1 MEKTLISFKR
11 NGLALPEETR
21 EKVKKLQVELN
32 NLRVKFSKNLN
43 EDKGFVLFSKE
54 ELEGIPKTLLTS
66 TKRLMANSKLHSSI
80 LIFSLFL
87 NMLGTLTQE
96 KLQILRTET
105 DVQKTILF

>member
-1 MEKTLISFKR
+1 M
-11 NGLALPEETR
+11 
-21 EKVKKLQVELN
+21 N

-54 ELEGIPKTLLTS
+54 ELEGIPEDTLNQYEKVDGKFKVTF
-66 TKRLMANSKLHSSI
+66 KYPD
-80 LIFSLFL
+80 IFPIL